1 MEDAT
6 VLATMSDEENQ
17 ESETFAFD
25 SDKEYTRASSQTRN
39 DEAYDEERW
48 WSEGKCIHC
57 KDTDLCY
64 IYKYGPFC
72 INIANTNRK
81 GNGKTER
88 GRLLLG
94 VCNAY
99 HNAQQYTKFT
109 KSSPIKEQIHE
120 NDIEHLPHCT
130 YRLMDNWLKGVKAA
144 SRVETSP

>member
-72 INIANTNRK
+72 INIANTNR
-81 GNGKTER
+81 ER
-88 GRLLLG
+88 QWQDREMKFSSWFLRYVSQRGCLFLMLTMLSASSVRLQFASPLFPPP
-94 VCNAY
+94 NAL
-99 HNAQQYTKFT
+99 FF
-109 KSSPIKEQIHE
+109 E
-120 NDIEHLPHCT
+120 C
-130 YRLMDNWLKGVKAA
+130 
-144 SRVETSP
+144 